1 MCKRKRG
8 LFSLIYNHILL
19 QKERALSGLLGQG
32 DVRGLSLMKRISQA
46 TFDEAVKENTDEF
59 GMDFDEAVKE
69 ALEQFKSQG
78 CDLSNISIN
87 ENTEQGKD
95 DDKKMNDTKESS

>member
-1 MCKRKRG
+1 
-8 LFSLIYNHILL
+8 
-19 QKERALSGLLGQG
+19 
-32 DVRGLSLMKRISQA
+32 
-46 TFDEAVKENTDEF
+46 
-59 GMDFDEAVKE
+59 
-69 ALEQFKSQG
+69 LEQFKSQG